1 MSNIRTVSDTK
12 RAFYAA
18 HTRPISSIYRRVVE
32 ELMVEM
38 HLLSVN
44 VEFRYDP
51 IYALGVVTTFNR
63 FMKGYRPEG
72 DVPAIFDALCGA
84 VEGPTA
90 EQYRLDAEELQQ
102 PLSSL
107 SVDDLQVVLDGV
119 GTDDKPGLQTYLGA
133 IAQSSSFKYSR
144 LFAIGLLTVLELIDE
159 ALLTD
164 ETKLNEWL
172 GRFSELLKLP
182 KEKVEKDIEI
192 YRGNLEKLRQAQ
204 EVLADVLEADRK
216 KQMEREAALKD
227 KPEDNESPNG
237 EETSEGDSVASDSSD
252 S

>member
-12 RAFYAA
+12 RAFYSA

-51 IYALGVVTTFNR
+51 IYALGIVTAFDR
-63 FMKGYRPEG
+63 FMQGYRPEE
-72 DVPAIFDALCGA
+72 DLKSIFSALCSA
-84 VEGPTA
+84 VEGPSA
-90 EQYRLDAEELQQ
+90 DQYRSDAEKLKGQ
-102 PLSSL
+102 LSQMSMDNL
-107 SVDDLQVVLDGV
+107 RAVLDGV
-119 GTDDKPGLQTYLGA
+119 GSASQPGLQSHLGA
-133 IAQSSSFKYSR
+133 IAQASQFKYSR
-144 LFAIGLLTVLELIDE
+144 LFAIGVLTILELIDE
-159 ALLTD
+159 TLLTD

-182 KEKVEKDIEI
+182 GEKVEKDIEI

-204 EVLADVLEADRK
+204 EVLADVLKADRK
-216 KQMEREAALKD
+216 KQMEREAGLKEGQEED
-227 KPEDNESPNG
+227 NPSGEAEKPEND
-237 EETSEGDSVASDSSD
+237 
-252 S
+252 